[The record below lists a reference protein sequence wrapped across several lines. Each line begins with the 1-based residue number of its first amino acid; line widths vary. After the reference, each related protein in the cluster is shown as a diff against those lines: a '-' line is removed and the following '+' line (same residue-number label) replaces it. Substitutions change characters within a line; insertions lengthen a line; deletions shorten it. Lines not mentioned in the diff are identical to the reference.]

1 MRDFDL
7 DEKLRT
13 AAELGRKLAELM
25 RKLPQQGAVTRPDS
39 IYMESLKQLER
50 GVSNIA
56 FCGKVNSG
64 KSTLL
69 NSIIGRKVL
78 PTGNLP
84 VTSRIV
90 EIENCA
96 SREEEQVAL
105 ILHDGYAKVYS
116 GLGKLAQ
123 FAVEHGKIEE
133 DEAGVQLIT
142 AKIDGIDLNRVA
154 MIQVR
159 CHMPHFPSGFRL
171 VDTPGIGASYKEHG
185 ALSYMY
191 LERAHAVVY
200 VMKSDTLL
208 VQEDVPFVTS
218 VLESNKNIIF
228 VQSCADDY
236 SPQTVQDI
244 RTRNLQLINKLRK
257 SSGGEGNT
265 VRYFVLAAK
274 NVLTP
279 ACGEA
284 QRERCQLYAAQYEEF
299 MTGWKWM
306 LYQTAGADLLMRAL
320 ECCGAY
326 IQENLAFFKE
336 RLEIVRREDSA
347 AAKCLESARRAR
359 LFREKWI
366 GGGDGSAYCWN
377 SFIKRLENNVNLAAG
392 DMVTYMNQLQ
402 SEELARLDAV
412 SSKKDAETF
421 MEGTSEKVQAAW
433 IRVQKACVERINKS
447 MLELRDVSPSL
458 LDRKDAAGRVV
469 GRGVLVPLK
478 IEEAGVGDL
487 LRIGVGLF
495 RTLAGDIFG
504 GLCSLGRSIWGFFAR
519 ENRNARAIAECKNK
533 LNSQMDS
540 IRNALSKKLDQKSK
554 NNPLSVYFQQAVK
567 QSRDAIM
574 ARYQTLLS
582 EASAQYVSASAGE
595 GERRAIMNMLQG
607 DNGKS
612 GLIAVWEKGESWVY
626 ERIEEVKT
634 DKVS

>member
-1 MRDFDL
+1 MKDFDL
-7 DEKLRT
+7 NEKLET
-13 AAELGRKLAELM
+13 ATELGRKLAVLM
-25 RKLPQQGAVTRPDS
+25 RELPKQGAVTRPDS
-39 IYMESLKQLER
+39 VYMESLKQLER

-64 KSTLL
+64 KSTLI

-96 SREEEQVAL
+96 SRQEEQVTL
-105 ILHDGYAKVYS
+105 ILHDGRPKVYS
-116 GLGKLAQ
+116 GLGKLSQ
-123 FAVEHGKIEE
+123 FAVEHGEIEE
-133 DEAGVQLIT
+133 DAEGVKIRT
-142 AKIDGIDLNRVA
+142 AKIDGIELNRVA

-159 CHMPHFPSGFRL
+159 CHMPHLPSGFTL

-200 VMKSDTLL
+200 VMKSDTPL
-208 VQEDVPFVTS
+208 VQEDVPFVTR

-236 SPQTVQDI
+236 SPQSVQEK
-244 RTRNLQLINKLRK
+244 RTGNLQLINTLRE
-257 SSGGEGNT
+257 SSRVEGKP
-265 VRYFVLAAK
+265 VKYYVLAAK

-279 ACGEA
+279 ACGGA
-284 QRERCQLYAAQYEEF
+284 HRERCQLYAAQYEEF

-326 IQENLAFFKE
+326 IQENIAFFKE

-366 GGGDGSAYCWN
+366 GGGDGSEYCWH
-377 SFIKRLENNVNLAAG
+377 SFIKRLEKAVNLATG
-392 DMVTYMNQLQ
+392 DMVTYMNQVQ
-402 SEELARLDAV
+402 SEGLDRLDAV
-412 SSKKDAETF
+412 SSKNDAETF
-421 MEGTSEKVQAAW
+421 MEGMSEKVQAAW
-433 IRVQKACVERINKS
+433 IRVQEACVERINES
-447 MLELRDVSPSL
+447 MLELEDVSPTL
-458 LDRKDAAGRVV
+458 LGRKDAAGRVV

-487 LRIGVGLF
+487 LRIGWGLF
-495 RTLAGDIFG
+495 RTLAGDVVG
-504 GLCSLGRSIWGFFAR
+504 GICSLGRSIYSFFAR
-519 ENRNARAIAECKNK
+519 GNRNARAIEECKIK
-533 LNSQMDS
+533 LKSQMNS
-540 IRNALSKKLDQKSK
+540 IRTALSKKLEEKSE
-554 NNPLSVYFQQAVK
+554 NNPLAIYFQQAVK

-582 EASAQYVSASAGE
+582 EAAAQYVSASAGE

-607 DNGKS
+607 ENGNP

-626 ERIEEVKT
+626 ARIEEVKA